1 MVFPP
6 CPVVRVV
13 TMGDFRKPK
22 IPYVRPTETS
32 VLIGELPVSTNPP

>member
-6 CPVVRVV
+6 CPWVCVV
-13 TMGDFRKPK
+13 TVGDFRKSK
-22 IPYVRPTETS
+22 IPYVRPTEIS